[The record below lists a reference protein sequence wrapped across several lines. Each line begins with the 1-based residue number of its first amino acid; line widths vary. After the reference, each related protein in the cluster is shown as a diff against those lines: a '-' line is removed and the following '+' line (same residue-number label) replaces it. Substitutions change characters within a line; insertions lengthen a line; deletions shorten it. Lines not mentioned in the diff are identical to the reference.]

1 MENQTSQPTISDDLQ
16 DKVFV
21 FKISNDPSLSEK
33 LKNIEKQEVFS
44 PLVEHCNDELKVCE
58 TFKNIQ
64 LIFLNMY

>member
-33 LKNIEKQEVFS
+33 LKNVEKHDVFTS
-44 PLVEHCNDELKVCE
+44 LVEHCTDELKVCK
-58 TFKNIQ
+58 TYKHIK
-64 LIFLNMY
+64 